1 MATINLLPN
10 DTALLAG
17 WTLASGGSDAHLVL
31 DEDHTGAIGG
41 DSNRTSATSTPASVI
56 LNMDNFTEDFSAIN
70 SVQLITRAGNNSRGA
85 NFELETVLQNGTA
98 GDFYTE
104 ASGTQ
109 AASLGYRTQTY
120 TKRTTSDGSAAWTN
134 TNLNDMRVRVDLDS
148 ISAGTTSLTYVYVIV
163 DYNLPLAADNAIF
176 FGTNF

>member
-1 MATINLLPN
+1 MATVNLLPSGTVSN
-10 DTALLAG
+10 D
-17 WTLASGGSDAHLVL
+17 WTLSTGSDAHLLL
-31 DEDHTGAIGG
+31 DEDHVGAIVADGL
-41 DSNRTSATSTPASVI
+41 RLTATSAGASAIVE
-56 LNMDNFTEDFSAIN
+56 MGNFTEDFSAIN

-104 ASGTQ
+104 ASGTVL
-109 AASLGYRTQTY
+109 ASLGYRTQTY

-148 ISAGTTSLTYVYVIV
+148 ISAGTTSLTYVFVIV